1 MTTRTLERPTARRDP
16 EATRE
21 RILRAAIGEFAAKG
35 LGGARVDEIAER
47 AGANKRMLYHYF
59 GNKEDL
65 FLAALESVYAD
76 IRRHEL
82 TLDLEHQEPL
92 EAMRSLV
99 IFTWDYFVA
108 NPHFITML
116 NSENLHRARHLR

>member
-1 MTTRTLERPTARRDP
+1 MITEALKRPAAKRDP

-21 RILRAAIGEFAAKG
+21 RILRAAMAEFASKG

-82 TLDLEHQEPL
+82 TLALEHQEPL
-92 EAMRSLV
+92 EAMRTLV
-99 IFTWDYFVA
+99 IFTWDYFLA
-108 NPHFITML
+108 NPHFI
-116 NSENLHRARHLR
+116 

>member
-1 MTTRTLERPTARRDP
+1 MGAAEGDQAPAAQDVVIGVPTLVQEIGAPTADID
-16 EATRE
+16 A
-21 RILRAAIGEFAAKG
+21 LGAKG

-108 NPHFITML
+108 NPHFITFL
-116 NSENLHRARHLR
+116 NSEN